1 VFHGDADQT
10 VHPSNARQ
18 VVARAAGAG
27 AADKRRRIEASGR
40 GAVRTVVHRPD
51 GSIQAEL
58 WLVEGVGHAWSGG
71 NSAGSYT
78 DPSGPD
84 ASAEM
89 VRFFLEG

>member
-1 VFHGDADQT
+1 
-10 VHPSNARQ
+10 
-18 VVARAAGAG
+18 
-27 AADKRRRIEASGR
+27 
-40 GAVRTVVHRPD
+40 VHRPD